1 MRIRKTSVL
10 ITLLASSCLLALTLL
25 GSQSR
30 QLKKMVKPVYPPAA
44 LQMKVQGT
52 VKLEA
57 VVDRAGNVT
66 NVIFVSGHALLKS
79 TAMDCVKQWKY
90 EPSDVLSLVPV
101 EIVFKLPD

>member
-1 MRIRKTSVL
+1 MRMRIGKTSILV
-10 ITLLASSCLLALTLL
+10 TLLAGSCLLALMSL
-25 GSQSR
+25 GAQTR

-44 LQMKVQGT
+44 LQMKVEGI

-90 EPSDVLSLVPV
+90 EPGDQLSLVPV
-101 EIVFKLPD
+101 E